1 MKHWLVG
8 VAINIVGSL
17 MVNFGTN
24 MMKSSH
30 NNNDKEKANDDDD
43 NSSISISNTVN
54 SNITTD
60 ALLEAKKI
68 IPKKEWNHTWRIG
81 ISFFTIGSLL
91 NFVSFAFAAQS
102 LLAALGGIQF
112 VSNVISLSLLLLSS
126 SSSL

>member
-30 NNNDKEKANDDDD
+30 NNNDKEKANDDMS
-43 NSSISISNTVN
+43 NNTVN

-60 ALLEAKKI
+60 ALLEAKNLI

-81 ISFFTIGSLL
+81 ISFFVIGSLF

-112 VSNVISLSLLLLSS
+112 VSNVTS
-126 SSSL
+126 